1 MRRALALC
9 IALTSP
15 LAFAAP
21 QATPVEWELDGTSF
35 SGYLVFEPGSE
46 PRPGLL
52 MLPNWMGVTDAAV
65 DMAKKLA
72 EDDYVVLVADLYGK
86 GVRPADPTQARA
98 QVMDAY
104 SDPARLRARAA
115 KALAV
120 LQENTQKAPL
130 RSDRLGAVGF
140 CFGGGVALELAR
152 SGADLDAVASFHG
165 DLNGTSPAD
174 SGFKP
179 SVLILNGADDGNV
192 TPEHIAGFQKEM
204 DAIDA
209 DWQFVNFSGA
219 VHCFS
224 EPDANRPPGC
234 VYNERAATRAHRMA
248 SDFFEERLER

>member
-1 MRRALALC
+1 MRQLLRLCLALA
-9 IALTSP
+9 SP

-21 QATPVEWELDGTSF
+21 QATPVEWELDGTTF

-46 PRPGLL
+46 QRPGLL

-65 DMAKKLA
+65 TTAKKLA
-72 EDDYVVLVADLYGK
+72 GDDYVVLVADLYGK
-86 GVRPADPTQARA
+86 GVRPADPTEART

-104 SDPARLRARAA
+104 SEPARLRARAA
-115 KALAV
+115 KALDV
-120 LQENTQKAPL
+120 LHANGQNAPL
-130 RSDRLGAVGF
+130 QVDKLGAVGF

-152 SGADLDAVASFHG
+152 SGAELDVVASFHG
-165 DLNGTSPAD
+165 DLTGTSPAAKN
-174 SGFKP
+174 FKP

-192 TPEHIAGFQKEM
+192 KSEDIAGFQKEM

-224 EPDANRPPGC
+224 EPEANRPPGC
-234 VYNERAATRAHRMA
+234 VYNARAATRAFRMA
-248 SDFFEERLER
+248 NEFFEERLGD